1 MALDGSSPNAVIPAS
16 TVPSAFAVMWISAEN
31 VSSEP
36 DRPQVPT
43 MLPCAAFFGAVTS
56 TSMAST
62 MADPIPLESACPI
75 SSNRVI
81 SPSPV
86 EALMSLNG

>member
-1 MALDGSSPNAVIPAS
+1 
-16 TVPSAFAVMWISAEN
+16 
-31 VSSEP
+31 
-36 DRPQVPT
+36 

-62 MADPIPLESACPI
+62 MAEPIPLESACPT
-75 SSNRVI
+75 SSDRVI
-81 SPSPV
+81 SPLTV